1 MIHQLE
7 PRTLLAAA
15 ITASSVDTLVL
26 DVDGDGFA
34 EAGDQIHYTVTVQNT
49 GDASA
54 TNLTFQEIINDPH
67 LTLLAG
73 SINVSPLAINDAFT
87 AVANTQLVVGNATPL
102 AGPHSTVAG
111 NVLANDTEFLGDTFT
126 ISAFDATSAG
136 GGIVSMVT
144 AGVNSGS
151 FTYVPQA
158 NDTGADS
165 FTYTLRDDGIDG
177 IAGNADDLI
186 SVGTVNITIG
196 TQQVWYVDNSAGV
209 TGDGTSSNP
218 FDSLA
223 DVSGGSGPDGSGDII
238 YVSTGSGNYGGGIT
252 LVANQTLWGQNET
265 LIVDGFTLQAAGTDP
280 IIENAGGDGVTLT
293 SGNTLKG
300 FTVGNTTGFDI
311 ANTTTTSVGTLTV
324 SNVVLNGTGGLFRAD
339 AGGALNVT
347 LDSADTTSASGHG
360 IHLVNTTGSFTSSA
374 GAISGVTGTDVLIS
388 GGTATVNIANS
399 ITSSVGGS
407 VEIASHG
414 TNNVTLS
421 GALNITGGTGLS
433 VHDNTGGTITF
444 SNASKVVNTGA
455 STAVNLATNTGAT
468 INFTGGGL
476 DIDTTSGSGFNATG
490 GGTISVQGTGNSILA
505 NGSGTGLNVANTT
518 ISSNNLT
525 FQSISA
531 GTGAGSAGV
540 GISLDTTGALGALIV
555 TGVGTTNAS
564 GGTIQHKTG
573 ADGSTT
579 AGIGIYLNST
589 QNVSLAN
596 MQLNDFDNFA
606 IRGTTVTN
614 LTMTNIDV
622 TGTNGTNSATDEGSV
637 IFGYLDVVSATAGIT
652 GSATISNSTFG
663 GGSIED
669 TFRIRNGSGTL
680 NRVTFDNNTFASLNA
695 IGDALKLETS
705 NAAVINA
712 TVQNSFFTSAA
723 GDLFQLNSIGTATND
738 LIFTGNTLTNN
749 NPAIAS
755 GGGGVTIGGGD
766 LGGSLTYF
774 INNNSFRDSDGHAV
788 LIVKS
793 TGGGS
798 FAGTFSNNT
807 IGVAGTADSGSRA
820 GSGLKVQNAGGG
832 TVTTLI
838 TGNTIRQYNNF
849 GIELLTGGSATPQ
862 GGNFNATVTGNTVSN
877 PGTSGFPMNGIHLNG
892 GTVVGDT
899 YQIALDI
906 GGAGALQNSI
916 TGSGLNGGTD
926 IRLRQRMATTVQLRG
941 YLGANNNNAAVQAF
955 LITRNAAGSSALASN
970 TVPTGGGFINTPG
983 GGPVAQPLFF
993 APTVDDE
1000 VIEPV
1005 VVEPVV
1011 TTPQPPVI
1019 DGNGVTPP
1027 VVNEPPVIVDDGILS
1042 QAELD
1047 SLVAA
1052 AIARWEATGL
1062 SAAQVSLLRNVT
1074 FTIEDLPG
1082 WYLGAASPGQVIV
1095 DSNAAGNA
1103 WFIDSTPLDDSEFVG
1118 TGTQFLATATG
1129 GAAGRIDALTTVMH
1143 ELGHQLGLDDTY
1155 STADAANLMH
1165 GWIHQSERRLAAA
1178 GQAAGA
1184 DPSDHEHNG
1193 PDFLFGVMNIG
1204 TLPAGKSL
1212 TIVYDATVNNDMND
1226 IAPATVS
1233 SQLRFLADGGIDVL
1247 SDDPSIVGAANP
1259 TETPYDQLVLGNLV
1273 WGDTN
1278 SNGVFDSGTESGID
1292 NVTVNLYADANN
1304 DNVKDGAAI
1313 ASTMTAGGGL
1323 YSFNVLA
1330 GNYIVEVAAANFGSG
1345 AALDGLSSTGGAA
1358 IDPDNNVDDDDNGVN
1373 DAAPA
1378 TNGISSLAITMAY
1391 NTEPTADGTGQFDIN
1406 NTLDFGFAVS
1416 ATPPVL
1422 ANAGAITYTE
1432 NDPATAIDTG
1442 IVVTDADSTT
1452 LASATVTIT
1461 NFVAG
1466 QDVLSFTNDG
1476 STMGNIAVTGNVGG
1490 VLTLTSLGAT
1500 ATTAE
1505 WQNALRAVK
1514 YFNSSDSPN
1523 TTQRTVDFV
1532 VNDGTNPSNTLTSTI
1547 DIISVNDAPV
1557 LTVDASGAV
1566 TEDVAVV
1573 AGNLTDSGTL
1583 SFTDADTSDT
1593 HTVSSVYNNDAVW
1606 SGGSLTAAQ
1615 VAAISSGF
1623 TVDGDSWDYSVA
1635 NSAVQFLAA
1644 GETITLSFNVT
1655 VTDNSGA
1662 VNDSDTESV
1671 TITITGTNDAPV
1683 LTVDASGAVTEDV
1696 AVVAGNLTDSGTL
1709 SFTDVD
1715 TTNTHTV
1722 SSVYNNDAVW
1732 TGGSLTAAQVA
1743 AITSGFTADSNS
1755 WDYSVA
1761 NSAVQFLAAGETI
1774 TLSFNVTVT
1783 DNSGAVNNSDTE
1795 SVTITITGTNDAPV
1809 LTVDASGAV
1818 TEDVAVVAGNLTDS
1832 GTLSFTDVDTTNT
1845 HTVSSVYNNNAVWT
1859 GGSLTAAQV
1868 TAITSGFTADSNSWD
1883 YSVANSA
1890 VQFLAAGETITLSFN
1905 VTVTDNSGAA
1915 NNSDTETVTITIT
1928 GMNDAPVL
1936 TTLTNTSPD
1945 CGDVMQGQ
1953 SVSVSGTFSD
1963 VDTNDQHQV
1972 TINWGDG
1979 SPDTVISN
1987 VAAGVTTFGASH
1999 VYAAGGVYTIS
2010 ATVADYNGGTSNTL
2024 TTTTMIGGVGVNNGQ
2039 LQIVGTDGRDI
2050 IHISQSGSGG
2060 GSLHVMAHFNVP
2072 NGGGANNY
2080 TFSLSA
2086 VTSIRII
2093 GCGGNDDLKINNQV
2107 TVSAFI
2113 DGGEG
2118 NDTVWGGG
2126 GNDILLGGGGNDA
2139 LDGGDGRDIL
2149 IGGLGADNLKGGD
2162 QDDVLIAG
2170 YTSHDNDA
2178 AALGRLRDEW
2188 TSSGTY
2194 ASRVNNLQTGGGLT
2208 GGTRLVGDDGVTQ
2221 TVFNDNDNDVL
2232 NGNKQLDV
2240 FWANTLAD
2248 NGGVLDT
2255 VTSDSGET
2263 RLDTDF

>member
-1 MIHQLE
+1 M
-7 PRTLLAAA
+7 LAAA
-15 ITASSVDTLVL
+15 ITASNVDTFVV
-26 DVDGDGFA
+26 DVDADGFA
-34 EAGDQIHYTVTVQNT
+34 EPGDQIHYTVTVQNT

-67 LTLLAG
+67 LTLVANSL
-73 SINVSPLAINDAFT
+73 NVSPLAINDVFT
-87 AVANTQLVVGNATPL
+87 AVANTQLVVGTATPL

-111 NVLANDTEFLGDTFT
+111 NVLANDTEFLSDTFT
-126 ISAFDATSAG
+126 ISAFDATSTQG
-136 GGIVSMVT
+136 GTVSLVMT
-144 AGVNSGS
+144 GPNAGS
-151 FTYVPQA
+151 FTYQPQA
-158 NDTGADS
+158 GDTGADT

-186 SVGTVNITIG
+186 GVGTVTITIG
-196 TQQVWYVDNSAGV
+196 TNQVWYVDNSAGV
-209 TGDGTSSNP
+209 AGDGTSSNP

-223 DVSGGSGPDGSGDII
+223 DVSGASGPDGSGDII
-238 YVSTGSGNYGGGIT
+238 FVSTGSGNYGGGIVLT
-252 LVANQTLWGQNET
+252 ANETLWGENET

-280 IIENAGGDGVTLT
+280 VIENAGGSGVTLA

-311 ANTTTTSVGTLTV
+311 TNTTTATVGTLNV
-324 SNVVLNGTGGLFRAD
+324 SNVVLNGTGGVFRAD
-339 AGGALNVT
+339 SGGTLNVT
-347 LDSADTTSASGHG
+347 LDTASTTSASGHG
-360 IHLVNTTGSFTSSA
+360 IHLAGALTGSFTA
-374 GAISGVTGTDVLIS
+374 TTGAISGVSGTDVLIS
-388 GGTATVNIANS
+388 GGTETVNIGSS
-399 ITSSVGGS
+399 ITSNVGGS
-407 VEIASHG
+407 VSISSHG

-421 GALNITGGTGLS
+421 GALNVTGGTGIS
-433 VHDNTGGTITF
+433 VSSNTGGTIAFT
-444 SNASKVVNTGA
+444 NASKVVSTGVG
-455 STAVNLATNTGAT
+455 TAVNLATNTGAT
-468 INFTGGGL
+468 ISFTGGGL
-476 DIDTTSGSGFNATG
+476 VLTTSSGTGFRATG
-490 GGTISVQGTGNSILA
+490 GGTVNVTGTGNTVSA
-505 NGSGTGLNVANTT
+505 TSGTGVNIQNTT
-518 ISSNNLT
+518 IGVSNVT

-531 GTGAGSAGV
+531 GAGANNNGIGLDNTGSSGG
-540 GISLDTTGALGALIV
+540 LTV
-555 TGVGTTNAS
+555 TGTGVAGS
-564 GGTIQHKTG
+564 GGTISGKTG

-579 AGIGIYLNST
+579 GGIGVYLNST
-589 QNVSLAN
+589 SSVSLSYMGIQGN
-596 MQLNDFDNFA
+596 QNYG
-606 IRGTTVTN
+606 IRGN
-614 LTMTNIDV
+614 NV
-622 TGTNGTNSATDEGSV
+622 TGFTLNNSTVGTTTTNGTSNTADLDAAGYQGEGSV
-637 IFGYLDVVSATAGIT
+637 RFFNLFGT
-652 GSATISNSTFG
+652 ATISNSTLDRGFSKTVAVANNTG
-663 GGSIED
+663 TLTNLIIDNSIVRNSLATGTSTDALYLEAEGAS
-669 TFRIRNGSGTL
+669 TTANLTVQNGSQFTSHPQNAIQTNAEAGATMNISIANSTFKNTNTNQAGATNLLVFNGTGT
-680 NRVTFDNNTFASLNA
+680 NTFVTFDLN
-695 IGDALKLETS
+695 
-705 NAAVINA
+705 
-712 TVQNSFFTSAA
+712 
-723 GDLFQLNSIGTATND
+723 
-738 LIFTGNTLTNN
+738 GNTLTQGDGVSAAASSVGRILTAGMINGAGTFFGKIRNN
-749 NPAIAS
+749 TFGTS
-755 GGGGVTIGGGD
+755 GVA
-766 LGGSLTYF
+766 
-774 INNNSFRDSDGHAV
+774 H
-788 LIVKS
+788 
-793 TGGGS
+793 TGGGNGADAIGF
-798 FAGTFSNNT
+798 FAGGNNGSDGGSRLLVEDNT
-807 IGVAGTADSGSRA
+807 IQQYGQTGIQIGATAGNATIDATILGNTISEPGSAAFAGIWGYAGSNGTDTNVLNIVIGSAGTAADKNTLTDSDPNDSLDVLLGNVGIATAPINLYRNGSDA
-820 GSGLKVQNAGGG
+820 G
-832 TVTTLI
+832 TVL
-838 TGNTIRQYNNF
+838 
-849 GIELLTGGSATPQ
+849 
-862 GGNFNATVTGNTVSN
+862 NATEAEVNTVLTDN
-877 PGTSGFPMNGIHLNG
+877 NGP
-892 GTVVGDT
+892 
-899 YQIALDI
+899 LD
-906 GGAGALQNSI
+906 L
-916 TGSGLNGGTD
+916 
-926 IRLRQRMATTVQLRG
+926 
-941 YLGANNNNAAVQAF
+941 F
-955 LITRNAAGSSALASN
+955 FN
-970 TVPTGGGFINTPG
+970 TFGPINLVDGVPTLP
-983 GGPVAQPLFF
+983 PLMF
-993 APTVDDE
+993 APSADDA
-1000 VIEPV
+1000 
-1005 VVEPVV
+1005 
-1011 TTPQPPVI
+1011 
-1019 DGNGVTPP
+1019 VTPP
-1027 VVNEPPVIVDDGILS
+1027 VVEAPVDDGSVTPPTVTSGDTTPTAQPPVIVDDGVLS

-1062 SAAQVSLLRNVT
+1062 TAAQVSLLQGVT
-1074 FTIEDLPG
+1074 FTIEDLSG
-1082 WYLGAASPGQVIV
+1082 WYLGSAGDGVV
-1095 DSNAAGNA
+1095 TLDSNAAGNS
-1103 WFIDSTPLDDSEFVG
+1103 WFIDATPFDDGEFSG
-1118 TGTQFLATATG
+1118 TGTDLQATATG
-1129 GAAGRIDALTTVMH
+1129 GARGRIDALTTIMH
-1143 ELGHQLGLDDTY
+1143 ELGHQLGLDDSY
-1155 STADAANLMH
+1155 MSADSANLMY
-1165 GWIHQSERRLAAA
+1165 GWINQSERRLPAA
-1178 GQAAGA
+1178 GQAEGA
-1184 DPSDHEHNG
+1184 DPHAHDGESG
-1193 PDFLFGVMNIG
+1193 PDFLFGVQNIG
-1204 TLPAGKSL
+1204 TLPAGYGV
-1212 TIVYDATVNNDMND
+1212 TIVYDATVNNLMND
-1226 IAPATVS
+1226 VAPATVS

-1247 SDDPSIVGAANP
+1247 SDDPAIVGAANP

-1278 SNGVFDSGTESGID
+1278 SNGVFDSGTEFGID
-1292 NVTVNLYADANN
+1292 NVTVNLFADANN

-1313 ASTMTAGGGL
+1313 ATTNTAGGGL

-1330 GNYIVEVAAANFGSG
+1330 GNYIVEVAASNFGSG
-1345 AALDGLSSTGGAA
+1345 AALDGLTSTGGAA
-1358 IDPDNNVDDDDNGVN
+1358 IDPDNDVDDDDNGVN

-1378 TNGISSLAITMAY
+1378 TNGISSLTITVAY
-1391 NTEPTADGTGQFDIN
+1391 NIEPTADGTGQFDIN
-1406 NTLDFGFAVS
+1406 NTLDLGFKEVPVA
-1416 ATPPVL
+1416 PVL
-1422 ANAGAITYTE
+1422 TNAGAITYTE

-1442 IVVTDADSTT
+1442 IVVADADSTT

-1523 TTQRTVDFV
+1523 TTQRTVDFTV
-1532 VNDGTNPSNTLTSTI
+1532 SDGTNPSNTLTSTI

-1583 SFTDADTSDT
+1583 SFTDADT
-1593 HTVSSVYNNDAVW
+1593 
-1606 SGGSLTAAQ
+1606 
-1615 VAAISSGF
+1615 
-1623 TVDGDSWDYSVA
+1623 GD
-1635 NSAVQFLAA
+1635 
-1644 GETITLSFNVT
+1644 
-1655 VTDNSGA
+1655 
-1662 VNDSDTESV
+1662 
-1671 TITITGTNDAPV
+1671 
-1683 LTVDASGAVTEDV
+1683 
-1696 AVVAGNLTDSGTL
+1696 
-1709 SFTDVD
+1709 
-1715 TTNTHTV
+1715 THTV

-1732 TGGSLTAAQVA
+1732 TGGSLTAAQVT
-1743 AITSGFTADSNS
+1743 AITSGFTVDSNS

-1845 HTVSSVYNNNAVWT
+1845 HTVSSVYNNNAVWS
-1859 GGSLTAAQV
+1859 GGSLTAAQI
-1868 TAITSGFTADSNSWD
+1868 TAITSGFTVDSNSWD

-1905 VTVTDNSGAA
+1905 VTVTDNSGAV

-1928 GMNDAPVL
+1928 GTNDAPVL
-1936 TTLTNTSPD
+1936 TELTNTSPD

-1987 VAAGVTTFGASH
+1987 LAAGVTTFGANH
-1999 VYAAGGVYTIS
+1999 VYATGGVFTIT
-2010 ATVADYNGGTSNTL
+2010 ATVADYNGGTSNSL
-2024 TTTTMIGGVGVNNGQ
+2024 TTTTMIGGVGLNNGQ

-2060 GSLHVMAHFNVP
+2060 GSLHVNAHFNVP
-2072 NGGGANNY
+2072 NGGGSTIY

-2126 GNDILLGGGGNDA
+2126 GNDILLGGEGNDTM
-2139 LDGGDGRDIL
+2139 DGGDGRDIL
-2149 IGGLGADNLKGGD
+2149 IGGLGADNMKGGD
-2162 QDDVLIAG
+2162 HDDVLIAG

-2194 ASRVNNLQTGGGLT
+2194 AARVNNLQTGGGLT

-2221 TVFNDNDNDVL
+2221 TVFNDNDLDVL

-2255 VTSDSGET
+2255 VTSDSGEI